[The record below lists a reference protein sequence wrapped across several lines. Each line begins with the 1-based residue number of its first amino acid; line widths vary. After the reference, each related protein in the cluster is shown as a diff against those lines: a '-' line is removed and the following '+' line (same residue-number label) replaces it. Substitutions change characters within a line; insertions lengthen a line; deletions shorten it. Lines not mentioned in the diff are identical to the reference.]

1 MMSQDEKAAESILF
15 GLAALAG
22 IVLIAVRIIIE
33 LH

>member
-1 MMSQDEKAAESILF
+1 MGYEEKASESILF